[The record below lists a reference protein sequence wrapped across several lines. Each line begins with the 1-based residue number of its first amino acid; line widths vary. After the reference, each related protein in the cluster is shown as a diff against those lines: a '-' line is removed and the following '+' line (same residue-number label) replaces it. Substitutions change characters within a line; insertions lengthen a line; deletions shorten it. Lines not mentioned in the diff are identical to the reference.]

1 MWAQRRRPGSPRPGR
16 GRQTTARPSPIMGS
30 EAAHKNAFRG
40 SGHMVS
46 LVVTLAQQQNWAPT
60 PCQPHPVLCEIWG
73 CRGTR
78 GPREGNPQLSLPS
91 RRGADSCPPGHPEA
105 TCICCPCSKVLPRE
119 SEAGPAGPSAPPSSV
134 GPKVKGQMTEIL
146 GPSSFLMGWRPWT
159 LAPRHRPD
167 VRPPACPPRLWAGS

>member
-1 MWAQRRRPGSPRPGR
+1 
-16 GRQTTARPSPIMGS
+16 
-30 EAAHKNAFRG
+30 
-40 SGHMVS
+40 MVS
-46 LVVTLAQQQNWAPT
+46 LVVTLARQQNWAPT

-73 CRGTR
+73 CRGIR

-134 GPKVKGQMTEIL
+134 GPKVKGQMTEVLLSLQQQSPGSSPRGQPWASPLVCL
-146 GPSSFLMGWRPWT
+146 GPGSFLMGWHPWT
-159 LAPRHRPD
+159 LAPRHRARCETPGLSTSP
-167 VRPPACPPRLWAGS
+167 VGRVLNHKRCHMSQKLV